1 MTLPEIIPIFP
12 LPNVVL
18 FPRMPLPLHIFEP
31 RYRDMVRA
39 AVSGPRLIG
48 MALLRGDWERDYEG
62 RPPIFVAGTV
72 GQMVR
77 CEELPDGRFNIVL
90 LGLREYTIEREL
102 ARASYREA
110 VVRWREPVTEE
121 LPSGLRGE
129 IVTLV
134 QRYLER
140 LGKTRDAEPVPD
152 PAVDHETFVNF
163 FAQHLDVP
171 PLEKQAM
178 LEAPTLGERARRL
191 RDILDFRLQELRGH
205 PGAPSGR
212 AH

>member
-39 AVSGPRLIG
+39 AVRGPRLIG
-48 MALLRGDWERDYEG
+48 MALLRGDWEQDYEG
-62 RPPIFVAGTV
+62 RPPIFSSGTV

-102 ARASYREA
+102 VRASYREA
-110 VVRWREPVTEE
+110 AVRWREPAAEE
-121 LPSGLRGE
+121 LPPGLRGE

-140 LGKTRDAEPVPD
+140 VGKARDAEPVPD
-152 PAVDHETFVNF
+152 PAVDQETFVNF
-163 FAQHLDVP
+163 FAQHLDVA

-191 RDILDFRLQELRGH
+191 RDILDFHLQELRGH